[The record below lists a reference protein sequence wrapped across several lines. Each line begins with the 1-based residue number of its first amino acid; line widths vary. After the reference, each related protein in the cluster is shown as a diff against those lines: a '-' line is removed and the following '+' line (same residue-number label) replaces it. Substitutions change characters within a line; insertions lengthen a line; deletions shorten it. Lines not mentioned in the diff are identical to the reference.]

1 MANRTCTVDGCE
13 RKHMGRGLCSAHYHR
28 WRRTGRVGDARVN
41 DQKISRTT
49 NPICA
54 VVGCDRPTHSRGWC
68 ANHYSRFWRHG
79 HPTEVGCSSGRE
91 LAPARG
97 DISYNHAHRRLRAQL
112 GRASERLCR
121 NGCGRMA
128 SHWAYDHSDPNE
140 LEDDEGL
147 YSLDPDR
154 YWAMCPSCHVRHDR
168 AMRHIRETGQL
179 ERYLGIA

>member
-1 MANRTCTVDGCE
+1 
-13 RKHMGRGLCSAHYHR
+13 
-28 WRRTGRVGDARVN
+28 
-41 DQKISRTT
+41 
-49 NPICA
+49 
-54 VVGCDRPTHSRGWC
+54 
-68 ANHYSRFWRHG
+68 
-79 HPTEVGCSSGRE
+79 
-91 LAPARG
+91 
-97 DISYNHAHRRLRAQL
+97 
-112 GRASERLCR
+112 
-121 NGCGRMA
+121 MA